1 MICKW
6 RIFVFFCCRA
16 AGSEQ
21 QVIECFCQRSLLLRL
36 VVVHWLSQYFRLGGR
51 SVIFHRLAQLQGFF
65 GLALA
70 GLRCPC
76 VQLLPEIQQLARRLA
91 AEMGYIYVDTGAM
104 YRAIGL
110 YALRAGK
117 DPKDNAAVNALLP
130 QIELRLASIEG
141 EQHIY
146 LKEEDVSTAIRTEAA
161 GMAASAVGANPAV
174 RAFLL
179 ELQRDMAK
187 KQDVLMDGRDI
198 GTVVLP
204 DATVKIFLTATPE
217 ARATRR
223 WKEYQA
229 KGIDTPYEEVLA
241 DVKQRDY
248 QDTHRAAAPL
258 KRADDAVLLD
268 TSELDFEQSL
278 AAMKKIIAEKVKN

>member
-1 MICKW
+1 MVSVAIDGP
-6 RIFVFFCCRA
+6 
-16 AGSEQ
+16 AG
-21 QVIECFCQRSLLLRL
+21 
-36 VVVHWLSQYFRLGGR
+36 
-51 SVIFHRLAQLQGFF
+51 
-65 GLALA
+65 A
-70 GLRCPC
+70 GKST
-76 VQLLPEIQQLARRLA
+76 LARRLA

-117 DPKDNAAVNALLP
+117 DPKDNAAVNTLLP
-130 QIELRLASIEG
+130 QIKLRLASIEG

-204 DATVKIFLTATPE
+204 DATVKIFLTAAPE
-217 ARATRR
+217 IRAKRR
-223 WKEYQA
+223 YDELCA
-229 KGIDTPYEEVLA
+229 KGVQTTFEEVLA
-241 DVKQRDY
+241 DLNKRDY
-248 QDTHRAAAPL
+248 DDSHRAAAPL
-258 KRADDAVLLD
+258 KQADDAVLAD
-268 TSELDFEQSL
+268 TSGLDFEQSCEL
-278 AAMKKIIAEKVKN
+278 ICSLIKEKL